1 MSLRIKKIPLEPNI
15 CGAILFVLCI
25 LTSNI
30 QRNMNYANFG
40 VMAVF
45 AYQIYSSRKVR
56 KNYLGFIW
64 GIYIIIYP
72 LLDAKFRGEVGL
84 STFDFFCYA
93 SPLFAMI
100 GNDFHDKELMIL
112 CRGIKYLARFQAFGM
127 ILSRVWRRLY
137 IIIAWRVL
145 GNWTPTVMG
154 FSPNQAVVACAL
166 SGGYCVVLSEYLFS
180 DRIYY
185 INRVDKL
192 KMLLEIGIYIYTLVQ
207 TTKRF
212 VLIAIV
218 AATFVLLICKSINN
232 GKKLI
237 ITIAVFAI
245 FIIGAYYICIG
256 CYQIYGE
263 TNAIGRLGATIL
275 GLEQGEDVS
284 NNRSLWASFMTE
296 WWQENK
302 LFGIGWESFKKR
314 ILYKGYGNVPNAHNV
329 YKQVL
334 CETGYV
340 GEVVFVGILS
350 FTFINHIRNLII
362 NVVENRDCYGFC
374 VYSGVAVSLFV
385 IFAVYCG
392 SGNAIYDS
400 FAYLYLFSSVIL
412 GDGINVYYSN
422 KCRIN
427 RYNQE
432 MEEVL
437 LKV

>member
-1 MSLRIKKIPLEPNI
+1 MNLRIKKIELEPNI
-15 CGAILFVLCI
+15 CGAIFFVLCI

-30 QRNMNYANFG
+30 QRNMNYTNFG
-40 VMAVF
+40 VMVVF
-45 AYQIYSSRKVR
+45 AYQIYSSRRVR

-72 LLDAKFRGEVGL
+72 LLDAKFRGEAGL
-84 STFDFFCYA
+84 SAFDFFCYA

-100 GNDFHDKELMIL
+100 GNDFHDKELMVL

-127 ILSRVWRRLY
+127 ILSMVWHRLY
-137 IIIAWRVL
+137 IIIAWRIL
-145 GNWTPTVMG
+145 GNWAPTVMG

-166 SGGYCVVLSEYLFS
+166 SGGYCVVLSEYLFC
-180 DRIYY
+180 DRLLNIK
-185 INRVDKL
+185 RVDKL
-192 KMLLEIGIYIYTLVQ
+192 KMLLEIGIYLYTLVQ

-212 VLIAIV
+212 VLLAIV
-218 AATFVLLICKSINN
+218 TATFVVLVCKSIDN
-232 GKKLI
+232 GKRLI

-245 FIIGAYYICIG
+245 FVICAYFICLEF
-256 CYQIYGE
+256 YQIYGE
-263 TNAIGRLGATIL
+263 TNAIGRLGATIS
-275 GLEQGEDVS
+275 GIEQGEDVS

-302 LFGIGWESFKKR
+302 LFGIGWESFRKR

-340 GEVVFVGILS
+340 GEFVFVGALS
-350 FTFINHIRNLII
+350 LTFINHIRNLMIS
-362 NVVENRDCYGFC
+362 VVKNRSRYGFC

-385 IFAVYCG
+385 IFTMYCG

-400 FAYLYLFSSVIL
+400 YAYLYLFISVIL
-412 GDGINVYYSN
+412 GDGINIYYSN
-422 KCRIN
+422 K
-427 RYNQE
+427 Y
-432 MEEVL
+432 
-437 LKV
+437 

>member
-1 MSLRIKKIPLEPNI
+1 MNLRIKKIELEPNI

-30 QRNMNYANFG
+30 QRNMNYTNFG

-45 AYQIYSSRKVR
+45 AYQMYSSRRVR
-56 KNYLGFIW
+56 KNYLGIIW

-84 STFDFFCYA
+84 SVFDFLCYA
-93 SPLFAMI
+93 SPLFAML
-100 GNDFHDKELMIL
+100 GNDFRDKEMMVL

-127 ILSRVWRRLY
+127 ILSIVWHRLY

-145 GNWTPTVMG
+145 GNWAPTVMG

-185 INRVDKL
+185 ISRSDKL
-192 KMLLEIGIYIYTLVQ
+192 KMLLEIGIYIYTLIQ

-218 AATFVLLICKSINN
+218 TATFAILIFKSINN
-232 GKKLI
+232 GKRLI

-245 FIIGAYYICIG
+245 FVICAYFICIG

-263 TNAIGRLGATIL
+263 TNAIGRLGATIS
-275 GLEQGEDVS
+275 GIEQGEDVS

-314 ILYKGYGNVPNAHNV
+314 IVYKGYGNVPNAHNV

-340 GEVVFVGILS
+340 GEAVFVGALGL
-350 FTFINHIRNLII
+350 TFINHIKNMVISVAVKRN
-362 NVVENRDCYGFC
+362 CYGFC
-374 VYSGVAVSLFV
+374 VYSGAALSLFI
-385 IFAVYCG
+385 IFIMYCG

-400 FAYLYLFSSVIL
+400 YAYLYLFSSAIL
-412 GDGINVYYSN
+412 GDGINAYYLD
-422 KCRIN
+422 KYRIN
-427 RYNQE
+427 SDNI
-432 MEEVL
+432 
-437 LKV
+437 